1 MIVYLYSWLLGL
13 VVALAMQCDSAQPGN
28 VSLSRFI
35 HDPVSGVR
43 RTSLPRTPMN
53 SVGGAVGLQLPTAS
67 WRPSAHKATM
77 SPIWSSFGEGR
88 GKGLAPGGAR
98 GGCRSRP
105 ARDLLRS
112 SGCRHPAPLLVHHG
126 LRHELFGPF
135 PVLVGRP
142 RDRPDRG
149 DRELLAAGPGARCQR
164 GHLTKTA
171 LLSAVGFCAFV
182 VFVFTLVPLALMA
195 LVATP
200 VVGSLVAVRE
210 ERPLAVRLGR
220 ATVVAA
226 VAMYCASLLAWW
238 AYGAE
243 DWPYSLAPLIV
254 ASSSW
259 AVVPAIVAL
268 LRHGC
273 V

>member
-1 MIVYLYSWLLGL
+1 VGRVWLQ
-13 VVALAMQCDSAQPGN
+13 VALAA
-28 VSLSRFI
+28 
-35 HDPVSGVR
+35 
-43 RTSLPRTPMN
+43 
-53 SVGGAVGLQLPTAS
+53 GA
-67 WRPSAHKATM
+67 
-77 SPIWSSFGEGR
+77 
-88 GKGLAPGGAR
+88 GLAPLVICSVAPVAVILLLFSSTTGFVMSSSAPSPFLWVGLVIVLIVATVSFSLPALALGAR
-98 GGCRSRP
+98 G
-105 ARDLLRS
+105 
-112 SGCRHPAPLLVHHG
+112 
-126 LRHELFGPF
+126 
-135 PVLVGRP
+135 
-142 RDRPDRG
+142 
-149 DRELLAAGPGARCQR
+149 